1 MYCLH
6 KIENHKSLIRKCKKS
21 HLIQMCLGYFLTNEH
36 NLIWFAVCILQVKIN
51 QTKLYYVTMQTL
63 LISHS
68 IQNSN
73 ILCLNLTNIL
83 LLILRVCLDEL
94 IENF

>member
-1 MYCLH
+1 MKKMYCLH
-6 KIENHKSLIRKCKKS
+6 KIENCKSSNRKCKKS

-36 NLIWFAVCILQVKIN
+36 DSVWFVVCILQVKIN
-51 QTKLYYVTMQTL
+51 QTKLYYFTTQTL

-73 ILCLNLTNIL
+73 ILLP
-83 LLILRVCLDEL
+83 
-94 IENF
+94 